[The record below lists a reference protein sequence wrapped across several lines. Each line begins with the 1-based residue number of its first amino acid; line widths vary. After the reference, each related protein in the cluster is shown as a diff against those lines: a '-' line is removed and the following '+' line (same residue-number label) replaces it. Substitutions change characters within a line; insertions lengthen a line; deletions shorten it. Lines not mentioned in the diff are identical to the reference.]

1 MAHVAAGRL
10 RRRRGDRAVRPIRY
24 RIIADDIR
32 RRIADGEF
40 HLGSVLPSE
49 ADLSATYEASRVTV
63 RRALEALRA
72 DGLVESRQGFG
83 WLVAADPVRQDLTR
97 LSTLD
102 GQLGA
107 AGVSSERRVISF
119 RFRRAPRKVAEHLP
133 GRSVLEVVRLHLADD
148 RPFAR
153 VTVWCPESLGASLSR
168 DDVERS
174 AFLEQ
179 LPVRLGGATQTIG
192 ADAASV
198 ADAELLDVPV
208 GSPVLVA
215 ERVTR
220 DRGGAPV
227 LVSEHVFPAHLTRFV
242 AELPVDDGL
251 MEPTGLR
258 IVDPA

>member
-1 MAHVAAGRL
+1 M
-10 RRRRGDRAVRPIRY
+10 RPIRY
-24 RIIADDIR
+24 RIIADDLR
-32 RRIADGEF
+32 DRIGAGEF
-40 HLGSVLPSE
+40 HLGAVLPSE

-63 RRALEALRA
+63 RRALEAQRSE
-72 DGLVESRQGFG
+72 GLVESRQGFG
-83 WLVAADPVRQDLTR
+83 WLVSADPVRQDLTR

-107 AGVSSERRVISF
+107 AGVRSERRIVSF
-119 RFRRAPRKVAEHLP
+119 GFRRTPARVREFLP
-133 GRSVLEVVRLHLADD
+133 GRSALEVVRLHLADD

-153 VTVWCPESLGASLSR
+153 VTVWCREDLGASLSR

-192 ADAASV
+192 ADAASASD
-198 ADAELLDVPV
+198 ADLLDVPAD
-208 GSPVLVA
+208 SPVLVA

-220 DRGGAPV
+220 DTSGEVV
-227 LVSEHVFPAHLTRFV
+227 LVSEHVFPGHLTRFV
-242 AELPVDDGL
+242 VELPVDDGL
-251 MEPTGLR
+251 LEPTGLR